1 MRFFLN
7 TIVIGGEEETMILLD
22 RQESEQHKILEA
34 LVRRLP
40 STHTKYMYYFEKL
53 RRMHAGFAGE
63 QRVDAEWLE
72 IILPDPH
79 YFLHD
84 LQIISHSGTTHQI
97 DTVLLCPQFILILE
111 IKNITGFLDF
121 DESFNQFT
129 RTTAEG
135 DIEGMTNPLHQ
146 SRRHMEW
153 MKGMLQQSRPQ
164 IPVHYAVVLATK
176 NAILSKSLRGQP
188 IFHVSGLRYHVREW
202 LQQNK
207 EVVMEAEELFRFAS
221 KLLSMHRPIKRE
233 IEIPV
238 RDIKKGVHCEMCLNG
253 QPMKYR
259 YPNWYC
265 QRCGAVDNEAVFRTL
280 EDYRLLVGETLTNK
294 NFCEFFAIDSP
305 NTAYKLLQKLPLK
318 AEGTKSNRKYWIVN

>member
-1 MRFFLN
+1 MKFFFN

-22 RQESEQHKILEA
+22 RQESKQHKILEA

-40 STHTKYMYYFEKL
+40 STHTEYMYYFEKL
-53 RRMHAGFAGE
+53 RRIHAGFAGE

-84 LQIISHSGTTHQI
+84 LQILNHFGTTHQI

-111 IKNITGFLDF
+111 IKNVTGFMEF

-129 RTTAEG
+129 RTTVDG
-135 DIEGMTNPLHQ
+135 NVEGMTNPLHQ

-153 MKGMLQQSRPQ
+153 MKGMLQQSRLE

-188 IFHVSGLRYHVREW
+188 IFHVSGLRYYVREW
-202 LQQNK
+202 LQQHK
-207 EVVMEAEELFRFAS
+207 EAVMDAEELFRFAS

-233 IEIPV
+233 QEVPV
-238 RDIKKGVHCEMCLNG
+238 RDIEKGVLCERCLNG
-253 QPMKYR
+253 QPMNYR

-265 QRCGAVDNEAVFRTL
+265 QRCGTVDNEAIFRTL
-280 EDYRLLVGETLTNK
+280 EDYRLLVGKTLTNK
-294 NFCEFFAIDSP
+294 SFCDFFKIDSP
-305 NTAYKLLQKLPLK
+305 NTAYKLLQNLPLT
-318 AEGTKSNRKYWIVN
+318 AVGTKSNRKYLIVN

>member
-1 MRFFLN
+1 
-7 TIVIGGEEETMILLD
+7 MILLE

-34 LVRRLP
+34 LIRRLP
-40 STHTKYMYYFEKL
+40 STHSEYMNYFERL
-53 RRMHAGFAGE
+53 RRIHAGFAGE

-72 IILPDPH
+72 IILPQPH

-84 LQIISHSGTTHQI
+84 LQIFNHFGTTHQI
-97 DTVLLCPQFILILE
+97 DSVLLCPHFILILE
-111 IKNITGFLDF
+111 IKNVTGFLDF
-121 DESFNQFT
+121 DESFYQFT

-135 DIEGMTNPLHQ
+135 DVEGMTNPIHQ

-153 MKGMLQQSRPQ
+153 MVGMLQQTRLE

-188 IFHVSGLRYHVREW
+188 IFHVQGLRYHVREW
-202 LQQNK
+202 LQQHK
-207 EVVMEAEELFRFAS
+207 ETVVEEEKLFQFAS

-233 IEIPV
+233 IVLPA
-238 RDIKKGVHCEMCLNG
+238 RDIVKGVLCERCLNG
-253 QPMKYR
+253 QPLNYR

-265 QRCGAVDNEAVFRTL
+265 QCCGEVNNEAIFRAL

-294 NFCEFFAIDSP
+294 SFCEFFAIDSP

-318 AEGTKSNRKYWIVN
+318 AEGTKRNRKYLIIK